1 MRIVGRRK
9 LDEFARRY
17 ANARK
22 PLAHWEEAVRA
33 ASWKN
38 LAELKGTFGSA
49 DLVDRKTVFNVG
61 GNKFRLIGMV
71 DFEGQTVLVAEVMT
85 HAEYSKQRWR

>member
-1 MRIVGRRK
+1 VRIIGRRK

-22 PLAHWEEAVRA
+22 PLAHWEKAVRA

-49 DLVDRKTVFNVG
+49 DLVDCKTVFNVG

-71 DFEGQTVLVAEVMT
+71 DFEAQTVLVANVMT

>member
-1 MRIVGRRK
+1 MRIIGRRK
-9 LDEFARRY
+9 LDGFARRY

-22 PLAHWEEAVRA
+22 ALAHWEKAVKA

-38 LAELKGTFGSA
+38 LAELRGTFGGA

-61 GNKFRLIGMV
+61 GNKFRLIAMV
-71 DFEGQTVLVAEVMT
+71 DFKAQTVLVAEIMT
-85 HAEYSKQRWR
+85 HAQYSKQRWR